1 MFFSF
6 ANDKNKLRK
15 TFMSKT
21 YLTKEEA
28 LAAFKKA
35 ASVRNEWEEA
45 IRKGATR
52 EELEKLGLKTVV
64 INDN

>member
-1 MFFSF
+1 
-6 ANDKNKLRK
+6 
-15 TFMSKT
+15 MSKT

-28 LAAFKKA
+28 LAAFKKT

-52 EELEKLGLKTVV
+52 EELEKLGMKTVV

>member
-6 ANDKNKLRK
+6 ADDNNKLRK

-45 IRKGATR
+45 IRKGAPR